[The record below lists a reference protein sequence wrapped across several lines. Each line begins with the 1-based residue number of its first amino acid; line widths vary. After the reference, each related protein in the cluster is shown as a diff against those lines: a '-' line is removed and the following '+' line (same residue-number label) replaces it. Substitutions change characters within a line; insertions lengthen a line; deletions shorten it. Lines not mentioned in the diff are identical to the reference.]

1 VSQRLPGQAIDLVA
15 VALDPN
21 MKERAD
27 HRQHIEI
34 GSPNAPAG
42 AVDDDGFTVFS
53 RFSVAPGT
61 YEVRVSGEFGGDVG
75 TVFAEIIVPAFARNA
90 LSASTLVLSNEPA
103 GAEAPRIVRD
113 LLPVLLTTVRTFAPN
128 DHVVGFLRVY
138 AGGSQPPHPV
148 SVDTD
153 VLDSVGKT
161 VFQETT
167 RIAAERFG
175 TGRAADYQVNVP
187 IQTLASGPHLLRVTL
202 TSGEDEV
209 HREVPFTVP

>member
-1 VSQRLPGQAIDLVA
+1 
-15 VALDPN
+15 
-21 MKERAD
+21 
-27 HRQHIEI
+27 
-34 GSPNAPAG
+34 
-42 AVDDDGFTVFS
+42 
-53 RFSVAPGT
+53 
-61 YEVRVSGEFGGDVG
+61 
-75 TVFAEIIVPAFARNA
+75 
-90 LSASTLVLSNEPA
+90 
-103 GAEAPRIVRD
+103 
-113 LLPVLLTTVRTFAPN
+113 
-128 DHVVGFLRVY
+128 
-138 AGGSQPPHPV
+138 V
-148 SVDTD
+148 SVDTY